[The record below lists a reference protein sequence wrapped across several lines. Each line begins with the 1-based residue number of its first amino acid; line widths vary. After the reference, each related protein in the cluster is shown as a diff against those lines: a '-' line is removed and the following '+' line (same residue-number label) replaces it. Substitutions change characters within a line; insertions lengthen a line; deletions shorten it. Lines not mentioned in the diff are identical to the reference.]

1 MNAVFVFIFFFL
13 LLLFVSFLPLSL
25 LVSYLATI
33 VYSPLF
39 HFASVQ
45 LKNDFVPCL
54 TCIIAYVAH
63 SFCSLLFFPDISS
76 CARGKY
82 V

>member
-1 MNAVFVFIFFFL
+1 MNAVFVFIFFF

-45 LKNDFVPCL
+45 LNDFVPCL

-63 SFCSLLFFPDISS
+63 AFCSLLFFPDISS
-76 CARGKY
+76 CARGRY